1 MALLRPFSAS
11 LGAIRRNPVIL
22 LVTGLIALV
31 QLPQLV
37 AGTLSPVV
45 GAIVSI
51 ALSLAYVVAIPYVQG
66 GLIGMADEA
75 LDGRTSLGTF
85 HRSGTEHY
93 VSVLV
98 AYLLVLAVNLVVGG
112 GLFFVG
118 FIALVFTLGATPSTV
133 APVAI
138 GVVVV
143 SLLLVYV
150 VAFAFVQFYGQAI
163 VLEDLGGVDGLK
175 RSIGTV
181 RANLIPVFLYTVVV
195 GVLGGAFGLVAGA
208 TSLLTSPQPMP
219 VLPLPDPSLPLVVGA
234 AVAMIVSTTLFTAF
248 FLTFSVAFYR
258 DMRARE
264 TAGSAGRDDGA
275 ASPSL

>member
-1 MALLRPFSAS
+1 MALLRPFRESLSAV
-11 LGAIRRNPVIL
+11 GRNPVIL
-22 LVTGLIALV
+22 LVTGLIALA

-37 AGTLSPVV
+37 AGTLGPVV
-45 GAIVSI
+45 SAIVSVV
-51 ALSLAYVVAIPYVQG
+51 LSLLYVVAIPYVQG

-75 LDGRTSLGTF
+75 LDDRTSLGTF
-85 HRSGTEHY
+85 HRSGVEHY

-118 FIALVFTLGATPSTV
+118 VLALVFVVGANLTTV
-133 APVAI
+133 SVVVI
-138 GVVVV
+138 GVAAAA
-143 SLLLVYV
+143 LFLVYI

-181 RANLIPVFLYTVVV
+181 RSNLLPVFLYTVVV
-195 GVLGGAFGLVAGA
+195 GVLGGGFGLVAGA
-208 TSLLTSPQPMP
+208 ISLLTAPQPIP
-219 VLPLPDPSLPLVVGA
+219 GLPLPDPSLSLVVGA
-234 AVAMIVSTTLFTAF
+234 SVAMIVLTTLFSAV

-258 DMRARE
+258 DLRVSE
-264 TAGSAGRDDGA
+264 SAGRAGRDDGA
-275 ASPSL
+275 ATPSL

>member
-1 MALLRPFSAS
+1 MALLHAFRAS
-11 LGAIRRNPVIL
+11 LGAIGRNPAIL

-37 AGTLSPVV
+37 AQTFSPVV
-45 GAIVSI
+45 GAVVSI
-51 ALSLAYVVAIPYVQG
+51 VFSLVYVVAIPYVQG

-85 HRSGTEHY
+85 HRAGTEHY

-118 FIALVFTLGATPSTV
+118 FIALVFALGANLST
-133 APVAI
+133 AAMIGI
-138 GVVVV
+138 GVVAVA
-143 SLLLVYV
+143 LLVVYV

-181 RANLIPVFLYTVVV
+181 RANLLPVFLYTVVV
-195 GVLGGAFGLVAGA
+195 GVIGGVFGLIAGA
-208 TSLLTSPQPMP
+208 SSLLTSPQSTPG
-219 VLPLPDPSLPLVVGA
+219 LPLPDPSLPLVVGA
-234 AVAMIVSTTLFTAF
+234 SVVMIVSTTLFTAL

-258 DMRARE
+258 DLRAGE
-264 TAGSAGRDDGA
+264 TAGSAGRDGA